1 MSQKS
6 IRTLPLIGNSHGCDE
21 LAFVGFTT
29 GINHFWQIPF
39 TVHSFDSHMKK
50 VVYSFFIAFC
60 LLSVAEAAKK
70 KPTYFNV
77 YEELQGSW
85 MATQMTVSITTG
97 APIGSSEQKMYN
109 ITQNVVPQELLIS
122 EVDVSTKEEIRKPF
136 QTILSV
142 SSNFTAAINRFE
154 PGADVEMTKKYDI
167 HFREFLTQEVFVW
180 MCRIVFL

>member
-1 MSQKS
+1 
-6 IRTLPLIGNSHGCDE
+6 
-21 LAFVGFTT
+21 
-29 GINHFWQIPF
+29 
-39 TVHSFDSHMKK
+39 MKK

-122 EVDVSTKEEIRKPF
+122 EVDAATKEEIRKPF

-180 MCRIVFL
+180 VCRIVFL